1 MRPYPIAPGGGQ
13 VSTSGGHFARW
24 SADGRE
30 LFYRTD
36 SGLMVVPFEPDAD
49 EFTVGRAEE
58 LFTGAFEGP
67 YLRVAGESYQDY
79 DVTAD
84 GQRFVMF
91 PRTGEDDR
99 AGNDHVTLV
108 FNWFE
113 ELKARV
119 PVP

>member
-1 MRPYPIAPGGGQ
+1 MEVADFHRGHHHARP
-13 VSTSGGHFARW
+13 RW

-30 LFYRTD
+30 LFYRTV
-36 SGLMVVPFEPDAD
+36 SGVAVVPFEPDAD

-58 LFTGAFEGP
+58 LFTGAFVGP
-67 YLRVAGESYQDY
+67 FSRVAGEVYSDY

-91 PRTGEDDR
+91 PRTSEDDQ

-113 ELKARV
+113 DIEARV
-119 PVP
+119 PVN